1 MRVAHLSL
9 DDRVDEVQGEGVL
22 LHAHRIQI
30 VQGKFTD
37 TLDQD
42 GEFTAEE
49 ESLRLEV
56 NLLVHLRG

>member
-9 DDRVDEVQGEGVL
+9 DDGVDEVQGEGVL
-22 LHAHRIQI
+22 LHTHRIQI

-37 TLDQD
+37 ALDQD
-42 GEFTAEE
+42 GELTAEE